1 MHTNYSD
8 CANAGVVLSLQLRV
22 SQSAGARRGPGDGA
36 GLFARQIHNWSGRGR
51 WSKRAGAIRSGTS
64 RPMPRSDL
72 DQLYWVG
79 RFSIGH
85 FQNQG
90 KCRVA
95 VVMGLNVAVS
105 G

>member
-1 MHTNYSD
+1 MHTNYFD
-8 CANAGVVLSLQLRV
+8 CANAGVFLSLQLRV

-51 WSKRAGAIRSGTS
+51 WSKRSCAIRFGTS

-72 DQLYWVG
+72 DQLHWVG

-85 FQNQG
+85 FQNEG
-90 KCRVA
+90 KCR